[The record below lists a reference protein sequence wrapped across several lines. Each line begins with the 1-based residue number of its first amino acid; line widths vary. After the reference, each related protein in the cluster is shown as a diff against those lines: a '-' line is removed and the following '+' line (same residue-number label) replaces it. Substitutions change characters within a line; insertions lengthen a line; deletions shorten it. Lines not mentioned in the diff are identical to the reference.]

1 MTSVL
6 NVDEIAAK
14 NGTSPV
20 TLTKQSAAKAW
31 VNFDQSDNGIDGS
44 LNTASVTDNG
54 VGDITLNFTNAF
66 SGDTFA
72 PSGFAGFAASYAQTV
87 WVSGPANVA
96 IGSWKTSGLLRAQ
109 TSFANATKNTD
120 VEDFNLICNGDL
132 A

>member
-6 NVDEIAAK
+6 NVDTIADKA
-14 NGTSPV
+14 GTGPV
-20 TLTKQSAAKAW
+20 GLTKQSAAKAW

-44 LNTASVTDNG
+44 LNIASVTDNA

-72 PSGFAGFAASYAQTV
+72 PSGFAGFASSYGQTV

-96 IGSWKTSGLLRAQ
+96 IGSWKTSSLLRAQ
-109 TSFANATKNTD
+109 ASYANATKNSD

>member
-1 MTSVL
+1 MSTIKADTLVAS
-6 NVDEIAAK
+6 D
-14 NGTSPV
+14 GTSPV

-54 VGDITLNFTNAF
+54 VGDITLNFANAF

-72 PSGFAGFAASYAQTV
+72 PSGFAGFAASYGQTV

-96 IGSWKTSGLLRAQ
+96 IGSWKTSGLLRAHA
-109 TSFANATKNTD
+109 SYANATKNSD